1 MKASKIILDYLYEKG
16 ISKTHLANLLG
27 ESLPNLTKKLNK
39 NDLSTDYIFR
49 ISTALKHDFFA
60 ELSKDYQSQR
70 DTLEFESV
78 LGQVAEGGV
87 PYESITRDEEKKFKK
102 LIEYYTENAK
112 KNENDKAAMRKE
124 TAKLKTQQEE
134 TIKLLLE
141 LKKELENQ
149 QKAN

>member
-1 MKASKIILDYLYEKG
+1 M
-16 ISKTHLANLLG
+16 
-27 ESLPNLTKKLNK
+27 
-39 NDLSTDYIFR
+39 
-49 ISTALKHDFFA
+49 
-60 ELSKDYQSQR
+60 
-70 DTLEFESV
+70 
-78 LGQVAEGGV
+78 